1 MFKKLSRSAVSAAVL
16 VAAATAALAPT
27 SALASASAS
36 ASASAE
42 SATLSRARI
51 AAHFELPKGQTPENL
66 ALAPGGAAYVTFAKA
81 RQIAEVSPNGT
92 IRILATLPKPADGG
106 IHTPALGFPLT
117 VGIVRAH
124 DGTLYFLYATGTPD
138 LTGVWRLRPGGQP
151 QRIAALPAAGL
162 PNGLAL
168 DPRTRTLYVTDSV
181 LGTIWRVPTTGGTPT
196 AWSTAPELAPTGFL
210 GANGL
215 KIHNGAVWAT
225 NLDKGTVLRI
235 PVLPDGRAG
244 RVRTKATG
252 LPGIDDFAF
261 TGRGDQL
268 LAALNGPGQVAL
280 VQPDGSHSIALTRAD
295 GLQNPTAIALR
306 GKSVYVTSAAYV
318 TAQDPN
324 LLRAHLN
331 R

>member
-1 MFKKLSRSAVSAAVL
+1 MFKKLSRSAVSAAAL
-16 VAAATAALAPT
+16 VAAAAAALAP
-27 SALASASAS
+27 

-42 SATLSRARI
+42 SAPLSGARI
-51 AAHFELPKGQTPENL
+51 AAHFDLPKGQTPENL
-66 ALAPGGAAYVTFAKA
+66 ALAPSGAAYVTFAKA
-81 RQIAEVSPNGT
+81 RQIAEVSPHGT
-92 IRILATLPKPADGG
+92 TRILATLPEPADGG

-117 VGIVRAH
+117 TGIVRAH

-138 LTGVWRLRPGGQP
+138 LTGVWRLRPGGRP
-151 QRIAALPAAGL
+151 QRIAALPANGL

-181 LGTIWRVPTTGGTPT
+181 LGTIWRVPTTGGIPT
-196 AWSTAPELAPTGFL
+196 VWSTAPELASAGFL

-235 PVLPDGRAG
+235 PLLPDGRAG
-244 RVRTKATG
+244 RVRTEAAG
-252 LPGIDDFAF
+252 LTGIDDFAF

-280 VQPDGSHSIALTRAD
+280 VQPDGSHSIVLTQADD
-295 GLQNPTAIALR
+295 GLQNPTSIALR
-306 GKSVYVTSAAYV
+306 GNTVYVTSAAYL

-324 LLRAHLN
+324 LLRTHLN

>member
-1 MFKKLSRSAVSAAVL
+1 MLKKLSMSAVSAAVL
-16 VAAATAALAPT
+16 VAAAAAAPT
-27 SALASASAS
+27 P

-42 SATLSRARI
+42 SAPLRGARI
-51 AAHFELPKGQTPENL
+51 AAHFDLTKGQTPENL

-81 RQIAEVSPNGT
+81 RQVAKVSPNGT
-92 IRILATLPKPADGG
+92 TRILATLPKPADGG
-106 IHTPALGFPLT
+106 IHTPVLGFPLA

-124 DGTLYFLYATGTPD
+124 DGTLYFLYATGTAD
-138 LTGVWRLRPGGQP
+138 LTGVWRLRPGGEP
-151 QRIAALPAAGL
+151 RRIAALPADGL

-181 LGTIWRVPTTGGTPT
+181 LGTIWRVPTGGTPT
-196 AWSTAPELAPTGFL
+196 AWSTAPELASTGFL

-244 RVRTKATG
+244 RVRTEATG

-261 TGRGDQL
+261 TDQGNQL

-280 VQPDGSHSIALTRAD
+280 VQPDGSHSIVLTQAD
-295 GLQNPTAIALR
+295 GLRNPTSIALR
-306 GKSVYVTSAAYV
+306 GKSVYVTSAAYI